1 MISGSNP
8 AQTERLTQTVPC
20 PPLPGSL
27 AELVGRLD
35 RRVYEDLVRKHPLTH
50 SLLLPLVEQGNPQ
63 SAHNPD
69 SVDQAIELSNSHL
82 SWADQHVC

>member
-1 MISGSNP
+1 M
-8 AQTERLTQTVPC
+8 
-20 PPLPGSL
+20 
-27 AELVGRLD
+27 GRLD
-35 RRVYEDLVRKHPLTH
+35 RRVYEDLVRKYPLTSVT
-50 SLLLPLVEQGNPQ
+50 SLLLPLMEQGTPQ